1 MALDSFLVVVMLQEL
16 FFDALNSLFRPVIRT
31 DQYAHA
37 MNLYELDWLKK
48 NYLATTE
55 RLAEGKLIP
64 VFRIQEFK
72 T

>member
-37 MNLYELDWLKK
+37 MNLYELD
-48 NYLATTE
+48 
-55 RLAEGKLIP
+55 
-64 VFRIQEFK
+64 
-72 T
+72 